1 MSDNGDPANRFR
13 EIFDRAVTH
22 IEQSYIDR
30 DFVRGPWPGIRSDY
44 QKKVRK
50 LTGEASFHQ
59 VMEDLVGKELK
70 LSHTDFITPEKSL
83 YIEQQESG
91 LDIPDALRLKHTYTA
106 DYLYVKLP
114 TFQIPLFGFAP
125 VSELLR
131 TCGKTRR
138 VILDVRLQSGGSISA
153 AGEVLGLLIGAD
165 KPFCRSRLAGWED
178 ETDYVVVYPQPEEL
192 NHGGAL
198 DIPIVAAHRLAEWR
212 TSLKLDFLA
221 SSAVIVLVGGR
232 TYSCGEIFVQA
243 LKEYG
248 RAVVMGSVSAG
259 AVVAARDD
267 FDCGAGYRLLL
278 PFAELISAGGIQ
290 IEGRGVIPDVE
301 YSFECKDTE
310 LLSEKELESIMMQAE
325 TLS

>member
-1 MSDNGDPANRFR
+1 MSDNQIPVHRYG
-13 EIFDRAVTH
+13 EIFNRAVAH

-30 DFVRGPWPGIRSDY
+30 DFVRGPWPGIRRDY

-50 LTGEASFHQ
+50 LTGGETSFHQ

-70 LSHTDFITPEKSL
+70 LSHTEFITPEKSR

-91 LDIPDALRLKHTYTA
+91 IDIPDALRLKHMCTT

-125 VSELLR
+125 VLELLR
-131 TCGKTRR
+131 TCDETRR
-138 VILDVRLQSGGSISA
+138 IILDVRLQSGGSISA

-198 DIPIVAAHRLAEWR
+198 DIPIVEWR
-212 TSLKLDFLA
+212 TSLKLDFL
-221 SSAVIVLVGGR
+221 SSSGIIILSDER
-232 TYSCGEIFVQA
+232 NYSCGEVFVQA
-243 LKEYG
+243 LKENG
-248 RAVVMGSVSAG
+248 RAVVVGRASAG

-267 FDCGAGYRLLL
+267 FDCGDGYSLLL
-278 PFAELISAGGIQ
+278 PFAELISAGGVQ
-290 IEGRGVIPDVE
+290 LEGRGVIPDVE
-301 YSFECKDTE
+301 YSFQCKDTE
-310 LLSEKELESIMMQAE
+310 LLSEEELESIIEKAAM
-325 TLS
+325 LL